1 MKTLLFSLLVKVA
14 YVAFGVLY
22 VVYLAY
28 TVFPLMDLTV
38 EIVRPFSWFIKVPA
52 FFAFGVASTAIAL
65 VGALPL
71 FWMDR
76 LTKNLKTVDSEGG
89 DSSEQETK

>member
-14 YVAFGVLY
+14 YVVFGVLY

-76 LTKNLKTVDSEGG
+76 LTKCLKTVNSEGG